1 MSSYKVLPPYG
12 DLGADYYSPL
22 LMEPDVVYSAST
34 DDFGQLG
41 TFQNLQTLVE
51 VSSLMSGQ
59 QDLAWETQD
68 GVRSLQAALNS
79 QPPVPMPLTSWDT
92 NTNNIPKLEGLDT
105 IDLSTAPL
113 MRSSPPMAR
122 PTILPQRS
130 LVVTHPY
137 STPMGEVHNPHN
149 PPQYVNLDG
158 ELLSQG
164 PHTGKRIR
172 VKSREKSGET
182 GEVRPCRVCGERA
195 GKHSYYG
202 GQVCPSCR
210 AFFRRSVQSGY
221 NATYFCVKD
230 GNCEVT
236 LKTRKN
242 CQYCRYKLCE
252 AAGMKT
258 TWVLTDE
265 ERKQKFE
272 GRGKRKSCSSES
284 PVEEGRS
291 GEEASTAGRKVILS
305 EEELSTVEGYVR
317 ASDYWEQSKV
327 NDMDTG
333 LIRQIIRMVAFRA
346 NLDESG
352 QNQLRFLISERTTRF
367 ASSLLE
373 FQSLCAKDRDQIL
386 GQNMGVVMTLKTC
399 SFFHP
404 RLEWTSQL
412 SPLLGVGEVDKLNV
426 KLRSLNVSGLD
437 RLKLS
442 YKQFFPSPFLQTEQ
456 AEIQFT
462 ELLTTIGS
470 WPQDEKEYVLV
481 SLVLLFCPDML
492 DLVERRRVEDCQ
504 LKFATLLQKYLT
516 NKHSADQEVARSRFT
531 SGMQLVTKCK
541 ELHNIISSNRIN
553 LNVL

>member
-1 MSSYKVLPPYG
+1 
-12 DLGADYYSPL
+12 
-22 LMEPDVVYSAST
+22 
-34 DDFGQLG
+34 
-41 TFQNLQTLVE
+41 
-51 VSSLMSGQ
+51 MSGQ

-79 QPPVPMPLTSWDT
+79 QPPVPMPLASWDT
-92 NTNNIPKLEGLDT
+92 NTNSIPKLEGLDT

-113 MRSSPPMAR
+113 MRSSPPVAR

-137 STPMGEVHNPHN
+137 STPMGETVPQSHNV
-149 PPQYVNLDG
+149 PQYVNLDG
-158 ELLSQG
+158 ELLSQR
-164 PHTGKRIR
+164 PHSGKRVR

-252 AAGMKT
+252 AAGMRT

-272 GRGKRKSCSSES
+272 GRGKRKSSGDSQ
-284 PVEEGRS
+284 PEENK
-291 GEEASTAGRKVILS
+291 EEASTAGKKTTLLS

-367 ASSLLE
+367 ASSLIE
-373 FQSLCAKDRDQIL
+373 FQGLCAKDRDQIL

-442 YKQFFPSPFLQTEQ
+442 YKQFFPSPFLQTER
-456 AEIQFT
+456 AEMQFT
-462 ELLTTIGS
+462 DLLTTIGS

-481 SLVLLFCPDML
+481 SLVLL
-492 DLVERRRVEDCQ
+492 ERRRVEDCQ
-504 LKFATLLQKYLT
+504 LKFATLLQKYLS
-516 NKHSADQEVARSRFT
+516 NKHSADPEVARSRFT

-541 ELHNIISSNRIN
+541 ELHAIISNNRIN
-553 LNVL
+553 LDVL

>member
-1 MSSYKVLPPYG
+1 
-12 DLGADYYSPL
+12 
-22 LMEPDVVYSAST
+22 
-34 DDFGQLG
+34 
-41 TFQNLQTLVE
+41 
-51 VSSLMSGQ
+51 MSGQ

-79 QPPVPMPLTSWDT
+79 QPPVPMPLASWDT
-92 NTNNIPKLEGLDT
+92 NTNSIPKLEGLDT

-113 MRSSPPMAR
+113 MRSSPPVAR

-137 STPMGEVHNPHN
+137 STPMGEVHQSHN

-158 ELLSQG
+158 ELLSQS
-164 PHTGKRIR
+164 PHSGKRVR

-252 AAGMKT
+252 AAGKKT
-258 TWVLTDE
+258 TL
-265 ERKQKFE
+265 
-272 GRGKRKSCSSES
+272 
-284 PVEEGRS
+284 
-291 GEEASTAGRKVILS
+291 LS

-352 QNQLRFLISERTTRF
+352 QNQLRFLISERTT
-367 ASSLLE
+367 
-373 FQSLCAKDRDQIL
+373 
-386 GQNMGVVMTLKTC
+386 
-399 SFFHP
+399 
-404 RLEWTSQL
+404 
-412 SPLLGVGEVDKLNV
+412 
-426 KLRSLNVSGLD
+426 
-437 RLKLS
+437 
-442 YKQFFPSPFLQTEQ
+442 
-456 AEIQFT
+456 
-462 ELLTTIGS
+462 
-470 WPQDEKEYVLV
+470 
-481 SLVLLFCPDML
+481 
-492 DLVERRRVEDCQ
+492 
-504 LKFATLLQKYLT
+504 
-516 NKHSADQEVARSRFT
+516 
-531 SGMQLVTKCK
+531 
-541 ELHNIISSNRIN
+541 
-553 LNVL
+553 

>member
-1 MSSYKVLPPYG
+1 
-12 DLGADYYSPL
+12 
-22 LMEPDVVYSAST
+22 
-34 DDFGQLG
+34 
-41 TFQNLQTLVE
+41 
-51 VSSLMSGQ
+51 MSGQ

-79 QPPVPMPLTSWDT
+79 QPPVPMPLASWDT
-92 NTNNIPKLEGLDT
+92 NTNSIPKLEGLDT

-113 MRSSPPMAR
+113 MRSSPPVAR

-137 STPMGEVHNPHN
+137 STPMGEVHQSHN

-158 ELLSQG
+158 ELLSQS
-164 PHTGKRIR
+164 PHSGKRVR

-272 GRGKRKSCSSES
+272 GRKKKRKSGSIDEEIVDDPLARVGISSQELEE
-284 PVEEGRS
+284 VEQ
-291 GEEASTAGRKVILS
+291 
-305 EEELSTVEGYVR
+305 YVR
-317 ASDYWEQSKV
+317 TSGHWDVSKV
-327 NDMDTG
+327 SDMNTS
-333 LIRQIIRMVAFRA
+333 LIREFIRMVAFKHSLSA
-346 NLDESG
+346 WG
-352 QNQLRFLISERTTRF
+352 QEELRSVIRRRVERF
-367 ASSLLE
+367 ANGVRELQELTYGDRQTILTTNLPRLLE
-373 FQSLCAKDRDQIL
+373 LQLCSTFNPDLQ
-386 GQNMGVVMTLKTC
+386 
-399 SFFHP
+399 
-404 RLEWTSQL
+404 WTEQL
-412 SPLLGVGEVDKLNV
+412 SPLLGQEETDKLDN
-426 KLRSLNVSGLD
+426 KLRSLNVTDLD
-437 RLKLS
+437 DLHLS
-442 YKQFFPSPFLQTEQ
+442 YLQFFPSYQHRDKTR
-456 AEIQFT
+456 
-462 ELLTTIGS
+462 LLNLITDIGS
-470 WPQDEKEYVLV
+470 WSQDEKEYVLV

-492 DLVERRRVEDCQ
+492 DLIERRRVEDCQ
-504 LKFATLLQKYLT
+504 LKFATLLQKYLS
-516 NKHSADQEVARSRFT
+516 NKHSADPEVARSRFT

-541 ELHNIISSNRIN
+541 ELHAIISNNRIN
-553 LNVL
+553 LDVL

>member
-1 MSSYKVLPPYG
+1 
-12 DLGADYYSPL
+12 
-22 LMEPDVVYSAST
+22 
-34 DDFGQLG
+34 
-41 TFQNLQTLVE
+41 
-51 VSSLMSGQ
+51 MSGQ

-79 QPPVPMPLTSWDT
+79 QPPVPMPLASWDT
-92 NTNNIPKLEGLDT
+92 NTNSIPKLEGLDT

-113 MRSSPPMAR
+113 MRSSPPVAR

-137 STPMGEVHNPHN
+137 STPMGETVHQSHN
-149 PPQYVNLDG
+149 VPQYVNLDG
-158 ELLSQG
+158 ELLSQS
-164 PHTGKRIR
+164 PHSGKRVR

-258 TWVLTDE
+258 TWVLTDA

-272 GRGKRKSCSSES
+272 NRGKRKSCSGES
-284 PVEEGRS
+284 QPEENK
-291 GEEASTAGRKVILS
+291 EEASTAGKKTTLLS

-373 FQSLCAKDRDQIL
+373 FQGLCAKDRDQIL

-442 YKQFFPSPFLQTEQ
+442 YKQFFPSPFLQTER
-456 AEIQFT
+456 A
-462 ELLTTIGS
+462 
-470 WPQDEKEYVLV
+470 
-481 SLVLLFCPDML
+481 DMQ

-504 LKFATLLQKYLT
+504 LKFATLLQKYLS
-516 NKHSADQEVARSRFT
+516 NKHSADPEVARSRFT

-541 ELHNIISSNRIN
+541 ELHAIISNNRIN
-553 LNVL
+553 LDVL

>member
-1 MSSYKVLPPYG
+1 
-12 DLGADYYSPL
+12 
-22 LMEPDVVYSAST
+22 
-34 DDFGQLG
+34 
-41 TFQNLQTLVE
+41 
-51 VSSLMSGQ
+51 MSGQ

-79 QPPVPMPLTSWDT
+79 QPPVPMPLASWDT
-92 NTNNIPKLEGLDT
+92 NTNSIPKLEGLDT

-113 MRSSPPMAR
+113 MRSSPPVAR

-137 STPMGEVHNPHN
+137 STPMGEVHQSHN

-158 ELLSQG
+158 ELLSQS
-164 PHTGKRIR
+164 PHSGKRVR

-272 GRGKRKSCSSES
+272 GRGKRKSCSGDSQ
-284 PVEEGRS
+284 PEENK
-291 GEEASTAGRKVILS
+291 EEASTAGKKTTLLS
-305 EEELSTVEGYVR
+305 EEELSTVEVYVR

-346 NLDESG
+346 NLDEQG
-352 QNQLRFLISERTTRF
+352 QEQLRRLMVDRSSRF
-367 ASSLLE
+367 ANNLKE
-373 FQSLCAKDRDQIL
+373 FHSLCPEDRKEIL
-386 GQNMGVVMTLKTC
+386 DNNLSVILQLKTG
-399 SFFHP
+399 SFFQPH
-404 RLEWTSQL
+404 LDWTTQL
-412 SPLLGVGEVDKLNV
+412 SPLLGAGEVEKLDV

-437 RLKLS
+437 RLQLS
-442 YKQFFPSPFLQTEQ
+442 YQQFFTSPFPHSEHD
-456 AEIQFT
+456 EKEFT
-462 ELLTTIGS
+462 ELLTNIGS
-470 WPQDEKEYVLV
+470 WPQDESEYVLV
-481 SLVLLFCPDML
+481 MCVLLFCPDML
-492 DLVERRRVEDCQ
+492 DLVERNKVEETQ
-504 LKFATLLQKYLT
+504 PKFATLLQKYLS
-516 NKHSADQEVARSRFT
+516 NKHRTEPEVARS
-531 SGMQLVTKCK
+531 
-541 ELHNIISSNRIN
+541 
-553 LNVL
+553 